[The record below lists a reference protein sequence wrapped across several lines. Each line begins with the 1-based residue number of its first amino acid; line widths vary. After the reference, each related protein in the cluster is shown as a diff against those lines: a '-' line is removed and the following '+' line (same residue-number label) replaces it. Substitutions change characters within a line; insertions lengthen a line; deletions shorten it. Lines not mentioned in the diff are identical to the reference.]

1 MSEVA
6 IAIAGPEELPKIVE
20 MFNKI
25 FRPVRPIE
33 SFERRFLGRQNVLQ
47 LVARQGDEPIGFFL
61 GFELKPDTYFAWFY
75 GVLPNVRRMGVGAQ
89 LIEAAQK
96 WAAEKGYESIR
107 LECYNQQRPMLH
119 LAIELG
125 YDIVGI
131 RWDADRGG
139 NLVIFEKLLKSSL
152 PN

>member
-6 IAIAGPEELPKIVE
+6 IEIAGPDELPKIVE
-20 MFNKI
+20 MFNQI
-25 FRPVRPIE
+25 FRPARPLE
-33 SFERRFLGRQNVLQ
+33 SFHRRFLGRQNVLQ
-47 LVARQGDEPIGFFL
+47 LVARQGGEPVGFFL

-75 GVLPNVRRMGVGAQ
+75 GVLSGVRRMGVGAQ

-119 LAIELG
+119 LAIGLG
-125 YDIVGI
+125 RSAPGRHPV
-131 RWDADRGG
+131 
-139 NLVIFEKLLKSSL
+139 
-152 PN
+152 

>member
-1 MSEVA
+1 MSDVA
-6 IAIAGPEELPKIVE
+6 IEIAGPEELPRIVE
-20 MFNKI
+20 LFNKI
-25 FRPVRPIE
+25 FRPVRTLE
-33 SFERRFLGRQNVLQ
+33 SFERRFLGRQNPLR
-47 LVARQGDEPIGFFL
+47 LIAKQGDEPVGFFL

-75 GVLPNVRRMGVGAQ
+75 GVESQVRRMGVGAM

-96 WAAEKGYESIR
+96 WAAGKGYATIR

-131 RWDADRGG
+131 RWDASRSA
-139 NLVIFEKLLKSSL
+139 NLVIFEKLLKS
-152 PN
+152 

>member
-6 IAIAGPEELPKIVE
+6 IEIAGPEELPRIVE

-25 FRPVRPIE
+25 FRPVRTLE
-33 SFERRFLGRQNVLQ
+33 SFERRFQGRQNPLR
-47 LVARQGDEPIGFFL
+47 LIARQGAEPVGFFL

-75 GVLPNVRRMGVGAQ
+75 GVESQVRRMGIGAQ
-89 LIEAAQK
+89 LIEVAQK
-96 WAAEKGYESIR
+96 WAAEKGYATIR

-131 RWDADRGG
+131 RWDASRTA
-139 NLVIFEKLLKSSL
+139 NLVIFEKTLKT
-152 PN
+152 

>member
-1 MSEVA
+1 MSE
-6 IAIAGPEELPKIVE
+6 IAIEVAGPEQLPRIVE

-25 FRPVRPIE
+25 FRPVRTLE
-33 SFERRFLGRQNVLQ
+33 SFERRFQGRQNPLR
-47 LVARQGDEPIGFFL
+47 LIARQGEEPVGFFL

-75 GVLPNVRRMGVGAQ
+75 GVESQVRRMGIGAQ
-89 LIEAAQK
+89 LIEVAQK
-96 WAAEKGYESIR
+96 WAAEKGYATIR

-131 RWDADRGG
+131 RWDAARSA
-139 NLVIFEKLLKSSL
+139 NLVIFEKALKS
-152 PN
+152 